1 MPPAWAAGH
10 RVSWDGIEIAGWAST
25 ATEFEPQVGPGWDP
39 GGMQERRGETPEV
52 T

>member
-10 RVSWDGIEIAGWAST
+10 LVSWDGIEIAGWAST
-25 ATEFEPQVGPGWDP
+25 ATSLSLSPRWDR